1 MILIN
6 IFYLLIEDFIII
18 FKKLFYIDY
27 KEDNQE
33 DKFIE
38 NLKSI
43 DLFKK

>member
-18 FKKLFYIDY
+18 FNKLFYIDY
-27 KEDNQE
+27 KEDNE
-33 DKFIE
+33 FIE
-38 NLKSI
+38 NLESL

>member
-18 FKKLFYIDY
+18 CKKLFYIDY
-27 KEDNQE
+27 KEDNE
-33 DKFIE
+33 FIE
-38 NLKSI
+38 NLESL